1 MSTSKDKC
9 PLCKSDVDED
19 YGGYKCMNCAQ
30 KFHGSCAFNKSMREK
45 PNDRYLRD
53 DLVICP
59 SCLKHRVEMLSDPGI
74 NANYEILDALKLNPN
89 KRGGKKRKT
98 RKARKA
104 RKTKK
109 NRKTNKKKY

>member
-1 MSTSKDKC
+1 MN
-9 PLCKSDVDED
+9 
-19 YGGYKCMNCAQ
+19 YGGYECKDCDQ
-30 KFHGSCAFNKSMREK
+30 KFHGRCAFKKSMKEK

-59 SCLKHRVEMLSDPGI
+59 CCLSDNVQSLSHPGP
-74 NANYEILDALKLNPN
+74 NTNQEILNAIAMKGNI
-89 KRGGKKRKT
+89 RGGKKRKT

>member
-1 MSTSKDKC
+1 MN
-9 PLCKSDVDED
+9 
-19 YGGYKCMNCAQ
+19 YGGYECKDCDQ
-30 KFHGSCAFNKSMREK
+30 KFHGRCAFKKSMKEK
-45 PNDRYLRD
+45 PHDRYLRD

-59 SCLKHRVEMLSDPGI
+59 CCLSDNVQSLSNPGP
-74 NANYEILDALKLNPN
+74 NTNQEILNAIDMKGPN
-89 KRGGKKRKT
+89 IRGGKKRKT

>member
-1 MSTSKDKC
+1 MSTSKDKS
-9 PLCKSDVDED
+9 PFCKSDVNH
-19 YGGYKCMNCAQ
+19 YFGGYECLECRQ
-30 KFHGSCAFNKSMREK
+30 KFHGSCASTKSMREK
-45 PNDRYLRD
+45 PTDRYLRD

-59 SCLKHRVEMLSDPGI
+59 SCLSQSVATLSDPGI
-74 NANYEILDALKLNPN
+74 NANHEILDALKLNPN

-104 RKTKK
+104 RNTKK